1 MPLKYADVEPQV
13 KKITSQRPS
22 EWSVID
28 VLLHELGQF
37 KRVVAGMG
45 FDTSDAEDI
54 LQDVSVAALKK
65 ERQCDNL
72 ETAKKW
78 LMKVTVNRC
87 LLEHRRRKTFK
98 RKASVILLRRSQ
110 TKTEPMTPDAHA
122 IRSEKLET
130 VRTALKDLDG
140 SLLCVM
146 VLRYY
151 SGLNSAQ
158 VAEVLDLNASTV
170 RSRLKKA
177 RMIMARQ
184 LTNEG
189 IE

>member
-1 MPLKYADVEPQV
+1 
-13 KKITSQRPS
+13 
-22 EWSVID
+22 
-28 VLLHELGQF
+28 
-37 KRVVAGMG
+37 
-45 FDTSDAEDI
+45 
-54 LQDVSVAALKK
+54 
-65 ERQCDNL
+65 
-72 ETAKKW
+72 
-78 LMKVTVNRC
+78 
-87 LLEHRRRKTFK
+87 
-98 RKASVILLRRSQ
+98 
-110 TKTEPMTPDAHA
+110 
-122 IRSEKLET
+122 
-130 VRTALKDLDG
+130 
-140 SLLCVM
+140 M